1 MRTPALLMLLLAGS
15 TPALAS
21 SGEWNFRVLLDGREI
36 GQHRYVLDGSGPDQT
51 LRSEADFDV
60 RLLSF
65 SLYRYQHEAVER
77 WRDGCLVALD
87 SRTEANGKLTE
98 VQARAEPDGLAV
110 SRADGRSRHPGCV
123 MSFAYWDPRILE
135 STALLNSQTGALTP
149 VDVAALGTELLS
161 VQGREIRAER
171 HRIRGPELE
180 IDLWYAD
187 GRWVALEAPAA
198 GGRRLRYELR

>member
-1 MRTPALLMLLLAGS
+1 MRTLTLLILLLAGS
-15 TPALAS
+15 APALAS
-21 SGEWNFRVLLDGREI
+21 SGEWNFRVLLDGKEI
-36 GQHRYVLDGSGPDQT
+36 GMHRYLLNDSGPDRT
-51 LRSEADFDV
+51 LRSEAEFDV

-87 SRTEANGKLTE
+87 SRTEANGKLTA
-98 VQARAEPDGLAV
+98 VQARSELDGLAV
-110 SRADGRSRHPGCV
+110 SRADGRTRHAGCV

-135 STALLNSQTGALTP
+135 ATALLNSQTGTLTP
-149 VDVAALGTELLS
+149 VDVSALGTELLS
-161 VQGREIRAER
+161 VQGRQVLAER

-187 GRWVALEAPAA
+187 GRWIALEAPAV
-198 GGRRLRYELR
+198 GGRRLRYELQ

>member
-1 MRTPALLMLLLAGS
+1 MRTPAALLLLLAVS
-15 TPALAS
+15 TPARAS
-21 SGEWNFRVLLDGREI
+21 NGEWDFRVLLDGREI
-36 GQHRYVLDGSGPDQT
+36 GRHRYLLDGSDPVRT
-51 LRSEADFDV
+51 LRSEAEFDV

-98 VQARAEPDGLAV
+98 VQARTEADGLAV
-110 SRADGRSRHPGCV
+110 SRADGLTRHAGCI

-149 VDVAALGTELLS
+149 VDVSALGTELRN
-161 VQGREIRAER
+161 VQGREVRAER

-180 IDLWYAD
+180 IDLWYVD

-198 GGRRLRYELR
+198 GGRRLHYELR

>member
-1 MRTPALLMLLLAGS
+1 MRTLTVLILLLAGS
-15 TPALAS
+15 APALAS
-21 SGEWNFRVLLDGREI
+21 SGEWNFRVLLDGKEI
-36 GQHRYVLDGSGPDQT
+36 GMHRYMLNDSGADRT
-51 LRSEADFDV
+51 LRSEAEFDV

-87 SRTEANGKLTE
+87 SRTEANGKLSA
-98 VQARAEPDGLAV
+98 VQARSEIDGLAV
-110 SRADGRSRHPGCV
+110 SRADGRTRHSGCI

-135 STALLNSQTGALTP
+135 ATALLNSQTGTLTP
-149 VDVAALGTELLS
+149 VDVSSLGTELRS
-161 VQGREIRAER
+161 VQGRQVMAER

-187 GRWVALEAPAA
+187 GRWIALEAPAV

>member
-1 MRTPALLMLLLAGS
+1 MRTLTVLILLLAGS
-15 TPALAS
+15 APALAS
-21 SGEWNFRVLLDGREI
+21 SGEWNFRVLLDGKEI
-36 GQHRYVLDGSGPDQT
+36 GMHRYLLNDSGPDRT
-51 LRSEADFDV
+51 LRSEAEFDV

-87 SRTEANGKLTE
+87 SRTEANGKLTA
-98 VQARAEPDGLAV
+98 VQARSEIDGLAV
-110 SRADGRSRHPGCV
+110 SRADGRTRHSGCI

-135 STALLNSQTGALTP
+135 ATALLNSQTGTLMP
-149 VDVAALGTELLS
+149 VDVSALGTELRS
-161 VQGREIRAER
+161 VQGRQVMTER

-187 GRWVALEAPAA
+187 GRWIALEAPAV

>member
-1 MRTPALLMLLLAGS
+1 MRTPTLLILLLVGS

-21 SGEWNFRVLLDGREI
+21 SGEWNFRVMLDGREI
-36 GQHRYVLDGSGPDQT
+36 GQHRYLLDGSGPDQT

-123 MSFAYWDPRILE
+123 MSFAYWDPRILG

-149 VDVAALGTELLS
+149 VDVAALGTELVS
-161 VQGREIRAER
+161 VQGREVRTER

>member
-1 MRTPALLMLLLAGS
+1 MRAPAVLIMLLAGS
-15 TPALAS
+15 APALAS
-21 SGEWNFRVLLDGREI
+21 SGEWDFRVLLDGREI
-36 GQHRYVLDGSGPDQT
+36 GRHRYLLDDNGPERM

-98 VQARAEPDGLAV
+98 VRARTETDGLAV

-135 STALLNSQTGALTP
+135 STVLLNSQTGTLTP
-149 VDVAALGTELLS
+149 VDVSALGTELRI
-161 VQGREIRAER
+161 VRGREVQAER

-198 GGRRLRYELR
+198 GGRRLQYELR

>member
-1 MRTPALLMLLLAGS
+1 MRALIAIVLLVAGS
-15 TPALAS
+15 APALAAK
-21 SGEWNFRVLLDGREI
+21 GEWDFRVLLDGREI
-36 GQHRYVLDGSGPDQT
+36 GRHRYLLDDSGPERT
-51 LRSEADFDV
+51 LLSEADFDV

-98 VQARAEPDGLAV
+98 VQARTRADGLAV
-110 SRADGRSRHPGCV
+110 SRADGSTRHAGCI

-149 VDVAALGTELLS
+149 VDVSALGTELRS
-161 VQGREIRAER
+161 VQGREVRAER

-187 GRWVALEAPAA
+187 GRWIALEAPAA
-198 GGRRLRYELR
+198 GGRRLQYELR

>member
-1 MRTPALLMLLLAGS
+1 MRTLTVLILLLAGS
-15 TPALAS
+15 APALAS
-21 SGEWNFRVLLDGREI
+21 SGEWNFRVLLDGKEI
-36 GQHRYVLDGSGPDQT
+36 GMHRYLLNDSGPDRT
-51 LRSEADFDV
+51 LRSEAEFDV

-87 SRTEANGKLTE
+87 SRTEANGKLTA
-98 VQARAEPDGLAV
+98 VQARSEIDGLAV
-110 SRADGRSRHPGCV
+110 SRADGRTRHSGCI

-135 STALLNSQTGALTP
+135 ATALLNSQTGTLTP
-149 VDVAALGTELLS
+149 VDVSALGTELRS
-161 VQGREIRAER
+161 VQGRQVMTER

-187 GRWVALEAPAA
+187 GRWIALEAPAV